1 MKLFTDMGIHM
12 KENSMKNKP
21 LGFQIWII
29 ITIFI
34 VLITAIVSV
43 TTIITINKTSNLD
56 INIFDKKL
64 FGSLFKLMICIVI
77 ISIIAAKM
85 ISNTVTE
92 PIRFLERKVRL
103 IANKKWIK
111 NIKLDR
117 KDEIGKLAY
126 SISKMQDNLEKLD
139 KEEEFFLQSLS
150 HELKTPIMVIKNYC
164 QALHDGVYINDS
176 MNDTINVIEE
186 EANALGTKISKLL
199 YISSLEYVLEKEDNF
214 NCIELKGMIE
224 HLTDRLCHFNEG
236 IELELNLEKCFVM
249 GIEEKLQVAIE
260 NILDNC
266 VRYAKTYI
274 KIQTRKVSASQYE
287 GFFVEISIIND
298 GDDIP
303 KEVRTHLFNKFYKG
317 LNGNFGLG
325 LYITKKIIE
334 FHKGSVCIES
344 LKGEVIFTIKLP
356 LVV

>member
-1 MKLFTDMGIHM
+1 MGMGIYM

-21 LGFQIWII
+21 LGFQMWII

-34 VLITAIVSV
+34 VLIAVVVSV
-43 TTIITINKTSNLD
+43 TTIITINNTSDLN

-64 FGSLFKLMICIVI
+64 FGSLFKLIICII
-77 ISIIAAKM
+77 IVSIIAAKM
-85 ISNTVTE
+85 ISNIVTE

-103 IANKKWIK
+103 IATKKWVK
-111 NIKLDR
+111 NINIDR

-164 QALHDGVYINDS
+164 QALHDRVFINNSID
-176 MNDTINVIEE
+176 DTINVIEE
-186 EANALGTKISKLL
+186 EANALGTKIGRLL
-199 YISSLEYVLEKEDNF
+199 YISSLEYVLEKEANF
-214 NCIELKGMIE
+214 QGIELKEMIE
-224 HLTDRLCHFNEG
+224 HLADRLCNFNKG
-236 IELELNLEKCFVM
+236 IKLELQLEKCFVM
-249 GIEEKLQVAIE
+249 GVEEKLQVAIE

-274 KIQTRKVSASQYE
+274 KIITKRVSASKYE
-287 GFFVEISIIND
+287 GFYVEISIIND
-298 GDDIP
+298 GEDIP
-303 KEVRTHLFNKFYKG
+303 KEVRAHLFHKFYKG

-334 FHKGSVCIES
+334 FHKGSVCIEN
-344 LKGEVIFTIKLP
+344 LNGEVIFTIKLP
-356 LVV
+356 LMV

>member
-1 MKLFTDMGIHM
+1 M

-21 LGFQIWII
+21 LGFQMWII

-34 VLITAIVSV
+34 VFIVLIVSI
-43 TTIITINKTSNLD
+43 TTIITINNTSHLD
-56 INIFDKKL
+56 IDIFDKVL
-64 FGSLFKLMICIVI
+64 FGSLFKLMICIII

-85 ISNTVTE
+85 ISNIVTE

-103 IANKKWIK
+103 IANKKWITD
-111 NIKLDR
+111 IRIDR

-164 QALHDGVYINDS
+164 QALHDGVYINNSID
-176 MNDTINVIEE
+176 DTINVIEE
-186 EANALGTKISKLL
+186 EANALGTKIGKLL
-199 YISSLEYVLEKEDNF
+199 YISSLEYVLEKEANF
-214 NCIELKGMIE
+214 QRIELKEMIQ
-224 HLTDRLCHFNEG
+224 HLADRLCNFNKD
-236 IELELNLEKCFVM
+236 IKLELQLEECFVM

-274 KIQTRKVSASQYE
+274 KIITKKVRASKYE
-287 GFFVEISIIND
+287 GFYVEISIIND

-303 KEVRTHLFNKFYKG
+303 KEVRAHLFNKFYKG

-334 FHKGSVCIES
+334 FHKGSVCIEN
-344 LKGEVIFTIKLP
+344 LNGEVIFTIKLP
-356 LVV
+356 LMV